1 MKKYAGSLASLLLVA
16 LLINNSEAV
25 ALKYKSDEFDDLLE
39 GVITNN
45 HKPKEEDK
53 AKGPVDTMVQE
64 ALDQAKADE
73 KAAALEQVK
82 EKKPMTQEEQ
92 WKQLMEQPDPLQDQD
107 IYAGEREQTQPEEK
121 PANPEDLEMD
131 DDISDLLSKSFD
143 KEKKRSNFVNNIPSI
158 LT

>member
-107 IYAGEREQTQPEEK
+107 IYAGERE
-121 PANPEDLEMD
+121 
-131 DDISDLLSKSFD
+131 
-143 KEKKRSNFVNNIPSI
+143 
-158 LT
+158 